1 MTSPRPWRVR
11 SRLGDG
17 CIVDRNGFG
26 VANEVSI
33 MDAKLIAQAVNAH
46 DELVDEVR
54 RLKGLLTG
62 QHEIK
67 GGLELE
73 TEALRSE
80 VRQLKAE
87 LARHDDDGVDPI
99 TCPITPGDF

>member
-33 MDAKLIAQAVNAH
+33 MDAKSIVQAVNAFDDVVAALQATLAALQIGH
-46 DELVDEVR
+46 TCEER
-54 RLKGLLTG
+54 RR
-62 QHEIK
+62 
-67 GGLELE
+67 
-73 TEALRSE
+73 ALD
-80 VRQLKAE
+80 LAAAALAKAG
-87 LARHDDDGVDPI
+87 AK
-99 TCPITPGDF
+99 